1 MMHSFSSDRLPSFST
16 NFEVKTSVAVCSS
29 EMHSEIDND
38 SSEGST
44 VITNTANEATES
56 TMSGTAVND
65 SADDDAVAKKRI
77 DIFESTFPHKLYH
90 ILQNP
95 DFKDIITWMPNGRSW
110 KMIDR
115 KEFTKRVL
123 PLFFRHQ
130 KFSSFKRQL
139 SGWEFLRG
147 VKECSANEYH
157 HPVSIHRRI
166 VPLNLTAIVVK
177 ISNTLFSSLNFSPC
191 QLFSR
196 DQPELLLKMRRRKQ
210 NRNVKSLSVS
220 NGAGSTDEGT
230 ASIVS
235 LRSLMIMILY
245 LLAYAD
251 SPISSCTTMTTI
263 PSRTH
268 FTLNIESSTT
278 REFIFT
284 ACKQR

>member
-1 MMHSFSSDRLPSFST
+1 MMHSFPSSDRFPSFST
-16 NFEVKTSVAVCSS
+16 NFAVNTTACLS
-29 EMHSEIDND
+29 EMHVEVDNE

-56 TMSGTAVND
+56 TTGMSGTVVND
-65 SADDDAVAKKRI
+65 SADDDVVAKKRI

-157 HPVSIHRRI
+157 HPVRKHCLILFFHVTNIS
-166 VPLNLTAIVVK
+166 VNTFLT
-177 ISNTLFSSLNFSPC
+177 F
-191 QLFSR
+191 
-196 DQPELLLKMRRRKQ
+196 
-210 NRNVKSLSVS
+210 
-220 NGAGSTDEGT
+220 
-230 ASIVS
+230 
-235 LRSLMIMILY
+235 
-245 LLAYAD
+245 
-251 SPISSCTTMTTI
+251 
-263 PSRTH
+263 
-268 FTLNIESSTT
+268 
-278 REFIFT
+278 
-284 ACKQR
+284 